1 VLLGPKG
8 RKRENPKILLSEFP
22 NQCYDASFGQKRPPG
37 GRPSEAGMVDERA
50 PALARRLTAHAR
62 VLRRG
67 RIFARLR
74 EGWAYDEI
82 ASQERLTAERVRQI
96 VRQTLGRRIIDEE
109 AEHAKLQLAR
119 LQPAMRLA
127 GEAIADGDVT
137 AIAPLMKVLDRLDRY
152 QRVAKAVQVYDDEAR
167 RKLMDKINRV
177 AANLEV
183 DEARAAAK
191 AAEAAEAAPS
201 GGEVPALAGAQ
212 AAGEA

>member
-1 VLLGPKG
+1 
-8 RKRENPKILLSEFP
+8 
-22 NQCYDASFGQKRPPG
+22 
-37 GRPSEAGMVDERA
+37 MVDERA
-50 PALARRLTAHAR
+50 PVLARRLNAHGR

-74 EGWAYDEI
+74 EGWDYDEI

-96 VRQTLGRRIIDEE
+96 VRKALERRIIDEG

-127 GEAIADGDVT
+127 GEAIAEGDVT

-183 DEARAAAK
+183 DEARAAK
-191 AAEAAEAAPS
+191 AAEAAKGAPS
-201 GGEVPALAGAQ
+201 GGEAAALAGAS